1 MELTSK
7 QMYWLLMLDN
17 ISLMTS
23 FVTIVGGVALLVTAI
38 GFLVIQESIDPF
50 KKLKKF
56 WLTSITVVAVCALLG
71 TFIPTTKQMA
81 AIIVVPKIVN
91 NEQVQQMPDKVL
103 NLGLEWLEELK
114 PNKGAE

>member
-1 MELTSK
+1 M
-7 QMYWLLMLDN
+7 QMYWLVMLDN
-17 ISLMTS
+17 ISFMAT
-23 FVTIVGGVALLVTAI
+23 FITIIGGGALLVTAI
-38 GFLVIQESIDPF
+38 GFLIIQESIDPF

-56 WLTSITVVAVCALLG
+56 WLTSVTIVSVCALIG

-114 PNKGAE
+114 PEKGAK